1 MATYGYVRVSTTE
14 QHIDRQMAAL
24 LAEGIPEKQIYID
37 RMSGKNFNRPQWKR
51 LKRRLK
57 RGDVLVVKS
66 IDRLGRAYDDIAEEW
81 RFITKEIGADIVPL
95 DEKTLDTRSI
105 DTLIEKLVKDIIFRV
120 QSFSA
125 ENERTLILRR
135 QAEGI
140 AAAKARGVRFGRP
153 ELPRP
158 KDFEAVADR
167 WRTGQISAR
176 RAAQLLNVSHPTFLK
191 WVRG

>member
-1 MATYGYVRVSTTE
+1 MATYGYVRVSTAE

-81 RFITKEIGADIVPL
+81 RIITKEIGADIVPL

-125 ENERTLILRR
+125 ENERTLILQR

-158 KDFEAVADR
+158 KDFESVANR

-176 RAAQLLNVSHPTFLK
+176 RAAKLLNVSHPTFLK
-191 WVRG
+191 WVRE

>member
-1 MATYGYVRVSTTE
+1 MATYGYVRVSTAE

-105 DTLIEKLVKDIIFRV
+105 DSLVEKLVKDIIFRV

>member
-66 IDRLGRAYDDIAEEW
+66 IDRLGRAHDDIAEEW

-105 DTLIEKLVKDIIFRV
+105 DSLVEKLVKDIIFRV